1 MEDPDP
7 SVQDW
12 RSHLLNSLKGTGK
25 LDTLKSQLRARLV
38 DQLRDQD
45 GTLLEFNGN
54 IKPSITERIL
64 TSLFLDYLRAYG
76 YSFTLS
82 VFLPES
88 QSVAWPAFTFQEMSR
103 LLHVDP
109 TASFHQYLKIG
120 PREKGCLAQ
129 QLVMALQQVSFRTGT
144 QDSSTQTSHQCPQD
158 LDGCLREI
166 DDNCFQNK
174 AAESRMTFRTLE
186 ERLNTFRQEF
196 ETRVDAEVALQVS
209 RIREY
214 EISAVRLE
222 EEGRY
227 RRQLTRE
234 REELEQIHK
243 TRLERI
249 REREESLMEQLVAK
263 EKAIETSAYE
273 ERQKLLTSI
282 TDLRDREEKVTNK
295 EDIQK
300 KFQDAL
306 EERDKGLKMKEAD
319 IAQREATIHEK
330 AGSDAQMKI
339 KDMEEKYR
347 SCQEQLQTERNLLE
361 AERSAYR
368 EDKAR
373 LGAELTAVKSDRDLV
388 HSLNERLASDETK
401 RMELLSSLLERL
413 ASEEQRKL
421 SLKKVVEDQVHFQ
434 NTPNVETTA
443 KSSVL
448 DERDPLHD
456 DRSENTNDLWD
467 DRSLGKGCKICQ
479 QQYRRW
485 TRDHKKVQETIKQL
499 ERAVEEAEDG
509 REMADQ
515 ARRAVQLQLKSSD
528 SELLETISLLKKTQ
542 HALELER
549 LHHYSLRSQIA
560 SAFSLSSQDRFR
572 HQGTATSLDP
582 GYVFANEA
590 HLKTCCGTVPT
601 MKDVATAKYFEGD
614 QIEHFCRTQEIR
626 GQLSSNDMS
635 HQTQCRI
642 KDPSPVDRP
651 SSTRFNQPDT
661 ALAFHQEGLRSPD
674 SNSGTDSICTPDHR
688 AMLDR
693 NQANSPCQLDDLAVV
708 DGLGR
713 KHLPFHKSGAEVE
726 ASSASFSGI
735 SGNNREQISEK
746 QIGSKAGMSH
756 QDEQAKSS
764 FDQDIPATEASKV
777 LIQIMA
783 RPSPQEAGLE
793 ATITGSGNFQENC
806 QRTNY
811 YVLETHSTRC
821 SKSELEILVNQKT
834 VKHSSASD
842 NPTDERVQTNIDIIE
857 MKSQKTIQGGRCRD
871 NEGCPSDQQQKASNS
886 EHPYFREACEEA
898 CEEIYT
904 SKMNTRTSSRGSHC
918 DIPVLCETKGFNLDL
933 ANRQKCMVTHRSEL
947 IGIKGTDLET
957 KRLHGDEALLSCRSS
972 EDEVRQCTL
981 DTQQHIPIQQNA
993 NDQERTEEAVPTHM
1007 ELVTSLSNQVRSP
1020 GVTEGS
1026 CTSEPSKPA
1035 NPTERL
1041 LSDLR
1046 QWLTNKI
1053 RTDLGL
1059 DGQAKF
1065 PEQQQQTNAELQGS
1079 EAPLGIEG
1087 LRMSASGQVL
1097 ESEELKRSSDKHH
1110 GDNIS
1115 ISQHVSGQKAQH
1127 SQRKS
1132 SSTSQISGSEPID
1145 SLKRTGIL
1153 GGAASSDESF
1163 SNPTKRTL
1171 SVKNTQ
1177 EVPESTQ
1184 RPVEGPSYWPDFQQ
1198 DQAQS
1203 GDEDSSKGSRVQP
1216 EQGSYSPSEG
1226 AVECVDDF
1234 PTAANSNYLDNS
1246 DAFSVPESDIYPSGN

>member
-12 RSHLLNSLKGTGK
+12 RSHLLNSLKGTGR

-45 GTLLEFNGN
+45 GTLLEFKG
-54 IKPSITERIL
+54 IRKPSITERIL

-88 QSVAWPAFTFQEMSR
+88 QSVAWPAFTFQEMSQ

-109 TASFHQYLKIG
+109 TSSFHQYLKIG

-306 EERDKGLKMKEAD
+306 EERDKALKMKEAD

-339 KDMEEKYR
+339 KDMEEQYR

-373 LGAELTAVKSDRDLV
+373 LGSELASVKSDRDLV

-413 ASEEQRKL
+413 ASEEEQRKL
-421 SLKKVVEDQVHFQ
+421 SLKVVEDVHFQ

-448 DERDPLHD
+448 DARDPLQN
-456 DRSENTNDLWD
+456 DRSENANDLWD

-499 ERAVEEAEDG
+499 ERAVEEAEVR

-515 ARRAVQLQLKSSD
+515 AGRAVQLQLKSSD

-582 GYVFANEA
+582 GYVFANDA

-626 GQLSSNDMS
+626 GQLSSNDVS

-651 SSTRFNQPDT
+651 SSTRFNQADT
-661 ALAFHQEGLRSPD
+661 AMAFHQEGLRSPY
-674 SNSGTDSICTPDHR
+674 SNSGTDSICTPNHR
-688 AMLDR
+688 AMVDR

-713 KHLPFHKSGAEVE
+713 KHLPFHKSGAEVG
-726 ASSASFSGI
+726 ASEVSFSGI

-764 FDQDIPATEASKV
+764 CHQDIPDTQASKV
-777 LIQIMA
+777 LVQIMA

-793 ATITGSGNFQENC
+793 ATMTGSDNFQEDC

-821 SKSELEILVNQKT
+821 SKSELEILVNRKT
-834 VKHSSASD
+834 VKHSSAFD

-857 MKSQKTIQGGRCRD
+857 MKSQKTVQGGRCRD

-886 EHPYFREACEEA
+886 EHSYFQEACEEG
-898 CEEIYT
+898 YT
-904 SKMNTRTSSRGSHC
+904 SKMNTRTSSRGSDC
-918 DIPVLCETKGFNLDL
+918 DIPALCETEGFNLDS

-957 KRLHGDEALLSCRSS
+957 KRLHGDEALYKLSCRSNQ
-972 EDEVRQCTL
+972 DEVRQCTL

-993 NDQERTEEAVPTHM
+993 NDRERTEEEVPTHM

-1020 GVTEGS
+1020 GVTKGS
-1026 CTSEPSKPA
+1026 CSSEPLKPA
-1035 NPTERL
+1035 NPAERL

-1053 RTDLGL
+1053 RMDLGL
-1059 DGQAKF
+1059 DGQAKS
-1065 PEQQQQTNAELQGS
+1065 PEEQRQTNAELQGS
-1079 EAPLGIEG
+1079 EAPPGIEG
-1087 LRMSASGQVL
+1087 LRMPACGQVL
-1097 ESEELKRSSDKHH
+1097 ESEELKRSSDKQH
-1110 GDNIS
+1110 GANIS
-1115 ISQHVSGQKAQH
+1115 ISQHVSRQKAQH
-1127 SQRKS
+1127 SQSKS
-1132 SSTSQISGSEPID
+1132 SSTSQISASEPID
-1145 SLKRTGIL
+1145 SLKRTDIL
-1153 GGAASSDESF
+1153 GGAASSGESF
-1163 SNPTKRTL
+1163 SNPTKGT
-1171 SVKNTQ
+1171 SSMKNTR

-1184 RPVEGPSYWPDFQQ
+1184 IPVEGPSCWPGFQQ
-1198 DQAQS
+1198 VQALS
-1203 GDEDSSKGSRVQP
+1203 GDEDSSEGSRVQS
-1216 EQGSYSPSEG
+1216 EQGSYSPGEG
-1226 AVECVDDF
+1226 AVEWVDDF